1 MNKIE
6 IKRLISG
13 HLILEGHTNKEIIE
27 KIKNLIGSG
36 ISMTTLTEIREED
49 ITPISKKDLE
59 IKINEYRIQ
68 IKNKKSNKK
77 IKKSIIPGKKIK
89 NTRIREKTTI
99 TGEEI
104 KLLVKSLIKTTR
116 QRAITEKESLEI
128 YNLIKKLET
137 TKK

>member
-1 MNKIE
+1 MNKIQ
-6 IKRLISG
+6 IKRLISS

-36 ISMTTLTEIREED
+36 ISMTTLTEIREEKIIP
-49 ITPISKKDLE
+49 ITPADLE
-59 IKINEYRIQ
+59 IKINEYKIQ
-68 IKNKKSNKK
+68 NKNKKSNKK
-77 IKKSIIPGKKIK
+77 IKKSIIPGEKIK

-116 QRAITEKESLEI
+116 ARAITEKESLEI
-128 YNLIKKLET
+128 YDLIKKLEM
-137 TKK
+137 K

>member
-1 MNKIE
+1 MNKIQ

-27 KIKNLIGSG
+27 KIKNIIGSG
-36 ISMTTLTEIREED
+36 ISMTTLTEIREEEIIP
-49 ITPISKKDLE
+49 ITPTDLE

-77 IKKSIIPGKKIK
+77 IKKSIIPGEKIK

-116 QRAITEKESLEI
+116 ARAITEKESLEI
-128 YNLIKKLET
+128 YKLIKKLEM
-137 TKK
+137 K

>member
-1 MNKIE
+1 MNKIQ
-6 IKRLISG
+6 IKRLISS

-36 ISMTTLTEIREED
+36 ISMTTLTEIREEEIIP
-49 ITPISKKDLE
+49 ITPADLE

-77 IKKSIIPGKKIK
+77 IKKSIIPGEKIK

-116 QRAITEKESLEI
+116 ARAITEKESLEI
-128 YNLIKKLET
+128 YKLIKKLEM
-137 TKK
+137 K